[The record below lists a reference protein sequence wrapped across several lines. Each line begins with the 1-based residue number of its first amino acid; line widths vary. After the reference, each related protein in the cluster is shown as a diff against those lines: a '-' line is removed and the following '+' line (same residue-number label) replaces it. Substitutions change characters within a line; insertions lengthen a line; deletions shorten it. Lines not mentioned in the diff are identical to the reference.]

1 MSWGKTLW
9 VGKRSWKSRSD
20 DKKMNK
26 LKHANMLSSVILQKI
41 VARKGSSQVSLR
53 NHSKKGE
60 PEYIR
65 SRAEKTF
72 RKHQKIIADDEH
84 DTSQINDFHAFKQ
97 LLFIFIILFAY
108 FGYAGS
114 SLLSAAFSGCGR
126 QGLLSS

>member
-1 MSWGKTLW
+1 
-9 VGKRSWKSRSD
+9 
-20 DKKMNK
+20 MNK
-26 LKHANMLSSVILQKI
+26 LKHTNMLSSVILQKI

-53 NHSKKGE
+53 NRSKKGE

-97 LLFIFIILFAY
+97 LLFIYFYNFICLLILAM
-108 FGYAGS
+108 
-114 SLLSAAFSGCGR
+114 LDLPC
-126 QGLLSS
+126 

>member
-1 MSWGKTLW
+1 
-9 VGKRSWKSRSD
+9 
-20 DKKMNK
+20 MNK
-26 LKHANMLSSVILQKI
+26 LKHTNMLSSVILQMI

-53 NHSKKGE
+53 NRSKKGE

-97 LLFIFIILFAY
+97 LLFIYFYNFICLLIWLCWIFLVERSLFWLRQ
-108 FGYAGS
+108 AGAT
-114 SLLSAAFSGCGR
+114 LELKCVDFSFW
-126 QGLLSS
+126 